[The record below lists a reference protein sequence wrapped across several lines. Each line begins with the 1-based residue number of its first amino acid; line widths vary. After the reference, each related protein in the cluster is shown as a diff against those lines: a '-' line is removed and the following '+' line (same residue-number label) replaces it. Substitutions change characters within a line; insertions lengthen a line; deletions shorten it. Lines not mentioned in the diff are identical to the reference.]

1 MVSYWRFR
9 CLASRWL
16 YSLKDRSKDIIIS
29 GGNISSIEVE
39 DILYKHPSVAAVGVV
54 AKSDEKWGETPCAF
68 IELNSGF
75 EENKVELLNHCKENL
90 AGFKVPKF
98 FIFCELP
105 KTSRKIQKFVLRE
118 KAEKLD

>member
-1 MVSYWRFR
+1 MEKVVQSSWSPRVGVD
-9 CLASRWL
+9 SK
-16 YSLKDRSKDIIIS
+16 LK
-29 GGNISSIEVE
+29 NF
-39 DILYKHPSVAAVGVV
+39 GVV
-54 AKSDEKWGETPCAF
+54 AKSDKKWGETPCAF

-105 KTSRKIQKFVLRE
+105 KTSTGKIQKFVLRE